1 MLRERIARVDA
12 AELGA
17 IGAVEWRYLG
27 LGLEAKRVARI
38 ARLLLLAE
46 AEDIAR
52 IIGERERRAA
62 QHERTD
68 DKPPHA
74 ATVARAFRNQA

>member
-1 MLRERIARVDA
+1 MLRERIARIDA

-27 LGLEAKRVARI
+27 LGLEPKRVARI
-38 ARLLLLAE
+38 ARLLLLVE
-46 AEDIAR
+46 TEDVTR
-52 IIGERERRAA
+52 IVSLRERRAA
-62 QHERTD
+62 QDERTD

-74 ATVARAFRNQA
+74 ATVARAFCNQA